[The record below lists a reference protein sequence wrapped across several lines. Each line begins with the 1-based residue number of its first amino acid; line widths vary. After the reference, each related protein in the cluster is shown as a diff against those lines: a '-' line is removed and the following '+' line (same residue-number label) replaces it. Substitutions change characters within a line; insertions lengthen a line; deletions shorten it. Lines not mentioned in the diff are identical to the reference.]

1 MPRPTLP
8 TVARVVNVSMPE
20 PRRVS
25 TIVCAFSGELPTSW
39 LAVFHRFE
47 RQIRKARL
55 RVRVRMFSL
64 EELPESFEILVVP
77 PELAERAASSGR
89 DARVIVTTRQDAPA
103 AVEALLRELAEGHTV
118 YADRVQPG
126 EPKIVTHRG
135 MEEL

>member
-1 MPRPTLP
+1 
-8 TVARVVNVSMPE
+8 
-20 PRRVS
+20 
-25 TIVCAFSGELPTSW
+25 
-39 LAVFHRFE
+39 
-47 RQIRKARL
+47 
-55 RVRVRMFSL
+55 MFSL

-89 DARVIVTTRQDAPA
+89 DARIIVTTRQDAPA

-118 YADRVQPG
+118 YADRVRPG

>member
-1 MPRPTLP
+1 VRI
-8 TVARVVNVSMPE
+8 PE

-47 RQIRKARL
+47 RQIRKAGL
-55 RVRVRMFSL
+55 RIRVRMFAL

-77 PELAERAASSGR
+77 PELAERAAPLAR
-89 DARVIVTTRQDAPA
+89 DARIIVTTRQDAPA
-103 AVEALLRELAEGHTV
+103 AVDALLRELAEGHAV
-118 YADRVQPG
+118 YADHVRPG
-126 EPKIVTHRG
+126 EPKIITHRG

>member
-1 MPRPTLP
+1 M
-8 TVARVVNVSMPE
+8 SIPE

-47 RQIRKARL
+47 RQIRKAGL
-55 RVRVRMFSL
+55 RIRVRMFAL

-77 PELAERAASSGR
+77 PELAERAAPRAR
-89 DARVIVTTRQDAPA
+89 DARIIVTTRQDAPT
-103 AVEALLRELAEGHTV
+103 AVDALLRELAEGHTV
-118 YADRVQPG
+118 YADHIQPG
-126 EPKIVTHRG
+126 EPKIITHRG

>member
-1 MPRPTLP
+1 LSD
-8 TVARVVNVSMPE
+8 A

-47 RQIRKARL
+47 RQVQKAGLRI
-55 RVRVRMFSL
+55 RVRLFAL
-64 EELPESFEILVVP
+64 EDLPESFEILVVP
-77 PELAERAASSGR
+77 PDLAERAARLAAG
-89 DARVIVTTRQDAPA
+89 ARIIATTRQDAA
-103 AVEALLRELAEGHTV
+103 RAVDELIGEIREGVSL
-118 YADRVQPG
+118 YADRVRPG